1 MPARAGLCGTCAEG
15 FEPGAE
21 LQAATAVAVTLRLA
35 RIDRV
40 EHLAVVFSLGSAPV
54 PDSAAR
60 LTTLVPDMA
69 TLTSGAAAE
78 KSRAGLPAPAR
89 PGADHGDQRVVAGRD
104 LRPGNSLAGGVADP
118 APR

>member
-21 LQAATAVAVTLRLA
+21 LQAATAQAPTMTAVAVTLRLA

-78 KSRAGLPAPAR
+78 KSRAVCPPLLAQVRTMAISGS
-89 PGADHGDQRVVAGRD
+89 
-104 LRPGNSLAGGVADP
+104 SLAATGGLATRSPVA
-118 APR
+118 